1 MTQFHRVGFLPTT
14 LCLSRAFIWITLF
27 YHVIV
32 GTTLIEPRP
41 SAQQAIAS
49 SISPLPLGTPS
60 WMIQYCKTA
69 KSRGWLTIEVAFGPL
84 TQQPRVRISTLV
96 TIRKSSS
103 AVPRGTKVLLKK
115 WTYKRL
121 QLNICFQCLLSLK
134 CWGVF
139 VASLL
144 GGCLTML
151 IGLKITY

>member
-1 MTQFHRVGFLPTT
+1 MLESLDDAISSCRVPPYHLMPKQSIH
-14 LCLSRAFIWITLF
+14 LNNAF
-27 YHVIV
+27 YHVLV

-49 SISPLPLGTPS
+49 SISPLPLGTLS
-60 WMIQYCKTA
+60 WIIKYCKTA
-69 KSRGWLTIEVAFGPL
+69 KSRGWLTIE
-84 TQQPRVRISTLV
+84 VRISTLV

-103 AVPRGTKVLLKK
+103 AVPRGTKVFLKK

-121 QLNICFQCLLSLK
+121 QLNICFQCLLSHK